1 MNFLLSNDDGI
12 DAPGI
17 AHLQQAVSGL
27 GKTTIVAPDRD
38 YSGASNSLT
47 LKSAIVVERLSDR
60 KIKVFGTPTDCVHL
74 ALTGLLERKPD
85 MVLSGINLGA
95 NLGDDVWY
103 SGTVAA
109 AIEGRFLGLPSIAF
123 SLCSREPELLASA
136 QKIVTDIVKYVLNEP
151 LASGTVLSVNI
162 PPCPYD
168 EIQGIELVR
177 LGARH
182 VAEPLIRDTESDLHE
197 LYWIGAAGKGADAG
211 PGTDFYAIERKKVT
225 ITPLR
230 IDLTHHEACA
240 EISQWMNRW
249 PV

>member
-17 AHLQQAVSGL
+17 AHLEKAVEGL
-27 GKTTIVAPDRD
+27 GDITLVAPDRD
-38 YSGASNSLT
+38 HSGASNSLS
-47 LKSAIVVERLSDR
+47 LKSPIVVERITEKR
-60 KIKVFGTPTDCVHL
+60 IKVFGTPTDCVHL
-74 ALTGLLERKPD
+74 ALTGLLEQKPD

-123 SLCSREPELLASA
+123 SLCSRDVRYLADA
-136 QKIVTDIVKYVLNEP
+136 EKVAADLVRHVLTEP
-151 LASGTVLSVNI
+151 LESGTVLNVNI
-162 PPCPYD
+162 PACRYED
-168 EIQGIELVR
+168 MQGFELVR
-177 LGARH
+177 LGCRH
-182 VAEPLIRDTESDLHE
+182 VAEPLIRDTDSGMHE

-211 PGTDFYAIERKKVT
+211 PGTDFYAIEQNK
-225 ITPLR
+225 IAISPLR

-240 EISQWMNRW
+240 EINQWMNRW
-249 PV
+249 Q

>member
-1 MNFLLSNDDGI
+1 MNFLISNDDGI

-17 AHLQQAVSGL
+17 ASLERAVKGM
-27 GKTTIVAPDRD
+27 GDVTVVAPDRD
-38 YSGASNSLT
+38 HSGASNSLT
-47 LKSAIVVERLSDR
+47 LKAPIVVERLSPR
-60 KIKVFGTPTDCVHL
+60 RIKVFGTPTDSVHL
-74 ALTGLLERKPD
+74 ALTGLLDDKPD

-123 SLCSREPELLASA
+123 SLCSRDPAYLKTAERVAADLV
-136 QKIVTDIVKYVLNEP
+136 QRVLNDP
-151 LASGTVLSVNI
+151 LDSSTVLNVNI
-162 PPCPYD
+162 PACRYED
-168 EIQGIELVR
+168 LQGYELVR

-182 VAEPLIRDTESDLHE
+182 VAEPLIPDTGDDKHE

-211 PGTDFYAIERKKVT
+211 PGTDFYAISENKVT
-225 ITPLR
+225 LTPLH

-240 EISQWMNRW
+240 EINHWMNRW
-249 PV
+249 

>member
-17 AHLQQAVSGL
+17 AHLQKAVIGL
-27 GKTTIVAPDRD
+27 GQSTVVAPDRD
-38 YSGASNSLT
+38 HSGASNSLT
-47 LKSAIVVERLSDR
+47 LKAPIVVERLTEQR
-60 KIKVFGTPTDCVHL
+60 IKVFGTPTDCVHL
-74 ALTGLLERKPD
+74 ALTGLLDKKPD

-109 AIEGRFLGLPSIAF
+109 AIEGRFLGLPSLAF
-123 SLCSREPELLASA
+123 SLCSRDVRWMPDA
-136 QKIVTDIVKYVLNEP
+136 QKVVADFVARVLEEP
-151 LASGTVLSVNI
+151 LESGTVLNINI
-162 PPCPYD
+162 PACPYED
-168 EIQGIELVR
+168 MQGFELVR

-182 VAEPLIRDTESDLHE
+182 VAEPLIRDTESDAHE

-211 PGTDFYAIERKKVT
+211 PGTDFYAIEQNKIT
-225 ITPLR
+225 ITPLH

-240 EISQWMNRW
+240 EINLWMNRW
-249 PV
+249 Q